1 MDFQT
6 IAKLRKYLSI
16 KNSIPGRIRIKFDRA
31 IIGDPEA
38 VKLVKT
44 PPKMPKA
51 VKGTDLNFFSG
62 TLLIEYD
69 DTQVAPS
76 LLEELITAESD
87 ERAAEVVE
95 ALHCK
100 LYH

>member
-6 IAKLRKYLSI
+6 IAELRKYLSI
-16 KNSIPGRIRIKFDRA
+16 KHSIPGRIRIKFDKA
-31 IIGDPEA
+31 IIADPKALALAKTPPQMPEA
-38 VKLVKT
+38 VT
-44 PPKMPKA
+44 
-51 VKGTDLNFFSG
+51 GTDLNIFSG

-69 DTQVAPS
+69 HSQVAPS

-95 ALHCK
+95 ELHST
-100 LYH
+100 LYQ